1 MVYNRIMKEKF
12 SKVQKGG
19 ETDMLDIL
27 RKWFRKGTHRRKGG
41 QTPSYLVLPREADET
56 WYVA

>member
-1 MVYNRIMKEKF
+1 MNKKSHNE
-12 SKVQKGG
+12 QKGG

-27 RKWFRKGTHRRKGG
+27 RKWLRKGTHRREAG
-41 QTPSYLVLPREADET
+41 QTPSIWVKPREADES